1 MFYRELYPVL
11 GKLFYHIAKADG
23 KVQPAEREVL
33 IQFIKT
39 NWEPLES
46 SIDRHGSD
54 QADLVYFDFD
64 FLEAEGEQENGF
76 DVFKDFYQENKARFS
91 PAIISNILRTSA
103 SIASVYHER
112 EDQEQN
118 VLDRLTKLFED

>member
-23 KVQPAEREVL
+23 KVQPAEKEVL

-46 SIDRHGSD
+46 SIDRHGYD
-54 QADLVYFDFD
+54 QADLVYFAFD

-112 EDQEQN
+112 EDQEQT

>member
-1 MFYRELYPVL
+1 MFYKELYPVL
-11 GKLFYHIAKADG
+11 GKLFYHIAAADG
-23 KVQPAEREVL
+23 KVQPVEKETL

-46 SIDRHGSD
+46 SIDRHETD
-54 QADLVYFDFD
+54 QADLIYFAFD
-64 FLEAEGEQENGF
+64 FLEAEGEPENGF
-76 DVFKDFYQENKARFS
+76 DVFKDFYQENKAKFS
-91 PAIISNILRTSA
+91 TPIISNILRTSA

-118 VLDRLTKLFED
+118 VLDRLIKLFKD